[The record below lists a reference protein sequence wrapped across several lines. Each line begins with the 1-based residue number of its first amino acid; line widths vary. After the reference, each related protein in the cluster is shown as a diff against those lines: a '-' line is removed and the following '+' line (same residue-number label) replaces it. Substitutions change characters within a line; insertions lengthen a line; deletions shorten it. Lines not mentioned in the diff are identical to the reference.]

1 MAKAVRRITADK
13 KVLIGEM
20 VEVLYP
26 FLPLKSRGKGAVHF
40 YSIFKE
46 SKVHHYLGSSPN
58 KKHQLQRGF
67 ENLLRFHQNL
77 PFTIIRKIIPA
88 SIGYRRHKRNPL
100 KREELNILSDLLF
113 QLGIDMKSEL
123 AGITIDET
131 VPEIQVPTNELIK
144 RLEQHPLVPEIA
156 SEPLQQFKNGH
167 FNESVRK
174 AAERYESK
182 IQKLSGSTD
191 IGKRLM
197 SRVFT
202 IPAPTVK
209 INDLTTE
216 NEKSAQEG
224 FQYLSMGMMQAI
236 RNIFSHG
243 DEDQRSPEEAY
254 EMLLFIN
261 WLFRQLNFVP

>member
-1 MAKAVRRITADK
+1 MPKAVRRVTADK

-20 VEVLYP
+20 VEVLYH
-26 FLPLKSRGKGAVHF
+26 FLPLKSRGKGAVHY

-46 SKVHHYLGSSPN
+46 SKVHKYLGKSPN
-58 KKHQLQRGF
+58 KKHQLQSGF
-67 ENLLRFHQNL
+67 ENIYRYHQNL
-77 PFTIIRKIIPA
+77 PFTIIRKIIQA
-88 SIGYRRHKRNPL
+88 SIGYRRHKRDPL
-100 KREELNILSDLLF
+100 KREELNTLSDLLF
-113 QLGIDMKSEL
+113 QLGIDMKAE
-123 AGITIDET
+123 IDSIVLDES
-131 VPEIQVPTNELIK
+131 VPEIQVPTEELIK
-144 RLEQHPLVPEIA
+144 RLEQHPLVPEIV

-182 IQKLSGSTD
+182 VQQLSGSTD
-191 IGKRLM
+191 IGKKLM
-197 SRVFT
+197 SRTFALPS
-202 IPAPTVK
+202 PAVK
-209 INDLTTE
+209 INSLVTE

-254 EMLLFIN
+254 EMLMFIN
-261 WLFRQLNFVP
+261 WLFRQLNAVS